1 MNEKMRKAMPLHP
14 LISVPSQP
22 LFRSWEKRPMIK
34 RCKVFGSLVVVL
46 ALSSMVAGTQGAER
60 IRMPESPRERAAV
73 REAIRNTPLLER
85 PNRPG
90 HFYGNTV
97 RRITERRG

>member
-1 MNEKMRKAMPLHP
+1 M
-14 LISVPSQP
+14 
-22 LFRSWEKRPMIK
+22 
-34 RCKVFGSLVVVL
+34 
-46 ALSSMVAGTQGAER
+46 AEG
-60 IRMPESPRERAAV
+60 PRQRAAV
-73 REAIRNTPLLER
+73 RQAIRDTPLLER